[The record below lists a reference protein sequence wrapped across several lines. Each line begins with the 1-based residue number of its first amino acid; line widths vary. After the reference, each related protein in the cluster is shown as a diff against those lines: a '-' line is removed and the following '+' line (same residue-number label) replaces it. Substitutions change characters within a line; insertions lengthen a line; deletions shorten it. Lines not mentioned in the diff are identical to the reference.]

1 MRCPMERAEGSEL
14 ALDYCAHR
22 LSPEMTESYER
33 HLAVCPS
40 CRALVSAQ
48 RQVWDALD
56 GWRPVEVSE
65 SFDRRLRDRIEARR
79 GRRWLRI
86 AFSTGWL
93 GRAIPVASAAT
104 VALTI
109 FLARAPNTPHPDF
122 PMRAEPVEVEKAE
135 RTLEDLDMI
144 RQMTLPPREVCTGNR
159 T

>member
-1 MRCPMERAEGSEL
+1 
-14 ALDYCAHR
+14 
-22 LSPEMTESYER
+22 
-33 HLAVCPS
+33 
-40 CRALVSAQ
+40 
-48 RQVWDALD
+48 
-56 GWRPVEVSE
+56 
-65 SFDRRLRDRIEARR
+65 
-79 GRRWLRI
+79 
-86 AFSTGWL
+86 L